1 MQRKLG
7 DEMKKIT
14 GVVIFILVFS
24 LSVAQSLVGTVSRV
38 SDGDTLHLETPTGK
52 YKVRFYG
59 IDAPEISQ
67 DYGLE
72 SKVFVAER
80 ILGERVKVDVVST
93 DRYGRK
99 VGKIYYGYGYRNY
112 LNRKVVEAGYAWWYQ
127 YYAKED
133 RDLQEAEAH
142 ARKYKAGL
150 WRSTDPVAPW
160 EYRRSKKKGSQKG
173 RAASLDRVVY
183 VTKSGKKYHRA
194 GCEYLKS
201 VAGIYTIKEAEA
213 RGYTPCR
220 KL

>member
-1 MQRKLG
+1 
-7 DEMKKIT
+7 MKKIT
-14 GVVIFILVFS
+14 GIVVFILVFS
-24 LSVAQSLVGTVSRV
+24 ISMAQSLVGTVSHV
-38 SDGDTLHLETPTGK
+38 SDGDTLHLQTAEGR

-59 IDAPEISQ
+59 IDAPEVSQ
-67 DYGLE
+67 EYGLE

-80 ILGERVKVDVVST
+80 VLGEKVKVEVVST

-99 VGKIYYGYGYRNY
+99 VGKIYYGYGYGKY
-112 LNRKVVEAGYAWWYQ
+112 LNKKVVEAGYAWWYE

-150 WRSTDPVAPW
+150 WRSSNPVAPW
-160 EYRRSKKKGSQKG
+160 EYRRNKNKTGQRG
-173 RAASLDRVVY
+173 RAASPDRVVY

-201 VAGIYTIKEAEA
+201 VGGSYTIGEAEA
-213 RGYTPCR
+213 KGYTPCR
-220 KL
+220 NL